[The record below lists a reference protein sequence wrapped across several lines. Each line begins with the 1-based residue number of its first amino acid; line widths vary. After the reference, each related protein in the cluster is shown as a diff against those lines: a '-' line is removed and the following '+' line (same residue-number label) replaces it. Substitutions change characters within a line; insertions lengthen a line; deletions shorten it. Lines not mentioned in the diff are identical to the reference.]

1 MSQAKE
7 FCEWWRGFRGG
18 TYYYVLDNGYCI
30 PIAKYATKSVRKYE
44 DEVCYYVEESKIANK
59 AVLEISSANSGY
71 IYIRPGAEFVDKC
84 VDLPHLTHLE
94 RRFLKEWREYYI
106 PMLKS
111 IKDMVA
117 KGIRASPMLEFHLE
131 YPPKYP
137 LPFFI
142 SYSSDARLKSFEA
155 LTREVHE
162 VWIALR
168 ILKEFV
174 KEMDFVW
181 FQQSSAIPV
190 AKIGNY
196 SLWYEFDFTPH
207 TMCEGILLDYCGSFN
222 VEKCKE
228 PLPQWLSQI
237 YSRMQD
243 MLKKP
248 YSRAQEFL
256 GVKLQGLRP
265 DIMFT
270 QAVSSCSDLFKSP
283 TIAIKLIIECKNF
296 DYEYWAKDV
305 ENQIIPYK
313 KVFQP
318 EHMIVASLKPVPQD
332 VKKRLK
338 SLGIGVVDHVYPGGT
353 GEEKLI
359 EYVKQALFSA

>member
-7 FCEWWRGFRGG
+7 FCEKWRGFRGG

-71 IYIRPGAEFVDKC
+71 IYIRPGTEFVDKC
-84 VDLPHLTHLE
+84 VDLPHLIQLE

-111 IKDMVA
+111 IKDMAA
-117 KGIRASPMLEFHLE
+117 KGIRASSMLESHLE
-131 YPPKYP
+131 YPLKYP
-137 LPFFI
+137 LSFFI
-142 SYSSDARLKSFEA
+142 SYSSDARLKSFEV
-155 LTREVHE
+155 LTREIHE

-174 KEMDFVW
+174 KEIDFVW
-181 FQQSSAIPV
+181 FQQSSATPV
-190 AKIGNY
+190 AKVGNY
-196 SLWYEFDFTPH
+196 SLWYEFDITPH

-222 VEKCKE
+222 VEKCRE
-228 PLPQWLSQI
+228 PLPQWLLQI
-237 YSRMQD
+237 W
-243 MLKKP
+243 
-248 YSRAQEFL
+248 SRAQTVL
-256 GVKLQGLRP
+256 GKSPRELQGLRP

-270 QAVSSCSDLFKSP
+270 QASSCSDFFKSS
-283 TIAIKLIIECKNF
+283 TLLIKLIIECKNF

-305 ENQIIPYK
+305 EKQIIPYK

-332 VKKRLK
+332 VKNRLK
-338 SLGIGVVDHVYPGGT
+338 SLGIEVLDHVYPGGA
-353 GEEKLI
+353 GEKQLV
-359 EYVKQALFSA
+359 EYVKQALFSV